1 MRDVRAEVLK
11 MCFLRLAD
19 VSISIVAIVCTLA
32 SWEPASP
39 SGNMDAVPVAPGIK
53 LIMVF
58 L

>member
-32 SWEPASP
+32 SWEPTSP